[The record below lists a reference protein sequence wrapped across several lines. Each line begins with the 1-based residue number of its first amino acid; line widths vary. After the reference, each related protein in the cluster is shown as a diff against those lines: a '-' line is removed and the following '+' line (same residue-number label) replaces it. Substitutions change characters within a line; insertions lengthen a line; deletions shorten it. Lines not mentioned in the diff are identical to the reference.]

1 MKPFAEALYSTF
13 VRVRRI
19 SQILVMLELIFNLF
33 RISVANHQ
41 SNFTVSIVRL
51 PLATKAKN
59 HFANK
64 YASEIRR
71 ILNKICQANV
81 VVRCFRFKKYFI
93 IDTVKWRKGI

>member
-19 SQILVMLELIFNLF
+19 SRSLVVFQLIFNPF
-33 RISVANHQ
+33 RISVASQ
-41 SNFTVSIVRL
+41 KGNFTVLIVCL

-71 ILNKICQANV
+71 IVNKIWQVSV
-81 VVRCFRFKKYFI
+81 VIRYFRF
-93 IDTVKWRKGI
+93 

>member
-19 SQILVMLELIFNLF
+19 SRSLVVFQLIFNPF
-33 RISVANHQ
+33 RISVASQ
-41 SNFTVSIVRL
+41 KGNFTVSIVCL

-71 ILNKICQANV
+71 IVNKIWQVNIV
-81 VVRCFRFKKYFI
+81 IRYFRF
-93 IDTVKWRKGI
+93 